1 MVVRKDV
8 NIMIIDAKT
17 KGLALL
23 GHPVEHSFSPAIHNA
38 ISESLGL
45 NYVYTAHDV
54 HPNSVSE
61 AVVGL
66 HALGYRGSNVTVPHK
81 TEVMQSLTQ
90 ITNEAKLIGAVNTI
104 LFDKEERI
112 GYNTDC
118 YGFSKMLKDE
128 GVDLSGK
135 KVLVLG
141 TGGASRAVLVACMLS
156 GVAPSYICSRKLD
169 KSKAYLESFN
179 KEDERFVDWQGVSY
193 DMLADLTQHIEF
205 DVVINCTPL
214 GMHPHE
220 AYTPVEPKLFTNKCV
235 LVDLIYN
242 PKQTLFLKSGD
253 ALGMKTINGLGML
266 IHQALEAYRIWT
278 GKTET
283 AEFAKKALQLQ
294 GVI

>member
-8 NIMIIDAKT
+8 IIMIIDAKT

-38 ISESLGL
+38 ISESLKL

-54 HPNSVSE
+54 YPSFVSE
-61 AVVGL
+61 AVIGL

-90 ITNEAKLIGAVNTI
+90 ITDEAKLIGAVNTI
-104 LFDKEERI
+104 LFDKKERI

-118 YGFSKMLKDE
+118 YGFSKMLEDE
-128 GVDLSGK
+128 GVNLSGK

-141 TGGASRAVLVACMLS
+141 TGGASRAVLVACMLNS
-156 GVAPSYICSRKLD
+156 VSTSYVCSRHLE
-169 KSKAYLESFN
+169 KSKTYLESFAN
-179 KEDERFVDWQGVSY
+179 VDNRFANWESVSY
-193 DMLADLTQHIEF
+193 DMLPDVCQSVDF
-205 DVVINCTPL
+205 DIVINCTPL

-220 AYTPVEPKLFTNKCV
+220 AYTPVEPELFNTPCV

-242 PKQTLFLKSGD
+242 PKQTLFLERGH
-253 ALGMKTINGLGML
+253 ALGMQTVNGLGML

-283 AEFAKKALQLQ
+283 PEFAKKALQLQ